1 MTNARQKYII
11 ILSGKKGGDS
21 LSGTKKIG
29 RPTNDPKNLKLTIRF
44 NDEQSKK
51 IKDYSEKNSLT
62 MSEVVRKAVDDLK

>member
-1 MTNARQKYII
+1 M
-11 ILSGKKGGDS
+11 
-21 LSGTKKIG
+21 SGTKKIG

-44 NDEQSKK
+44 NDEQSQK